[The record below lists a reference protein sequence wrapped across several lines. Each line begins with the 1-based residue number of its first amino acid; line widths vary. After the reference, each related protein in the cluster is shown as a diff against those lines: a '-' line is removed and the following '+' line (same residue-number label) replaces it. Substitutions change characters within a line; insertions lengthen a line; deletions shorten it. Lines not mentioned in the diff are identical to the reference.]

1 MLTPTSSPDHGLLE
15 ADERAG
21 GSVDGED
28 GEAGAAGCFGYR
40 GELRRAVRVRHDA
53 ADAPDRA
60 ARRGERPGYFRGGD
74 PRVLYCTVRS
84 TLSRLDTSTYRVLTC
99 HLCRVCGFSLGCDGL
114 EANAQREIISA
125 SRHGGVPRRDLPFAS
140 TLIYQVQS
148 RARRDH
154 LLPGLLLRARV
165 RGGGRG
171 RLHLIGESINTSCT
185 QNPLCKSV
193 T

>member
-125 SRHGGVPRRDLPFAS
+125 SRHGGVPTSHTRHHWPTRHFGIMPTASAHMVPEPFIQATPLTRRPRES
-140 TLIYQVQS
+140 G
-148 RARRDH
+148 ARR
-154 LLPGLLLRARV
+154 P
-165 RGGGRG
+165 
-171 RLHLIGESINTSCT
+171 
-185 QNPLCKSV
+185 PW
-193 T
+193 